1 MVKFFWPCEPLYNKE
16 ASAFLNL
23 DVLGIMASYFQAS
36 IYKLSMSVI
45 TTIFNIGVLLWCVW
59 FVQMV

>member
-1 MVKFFWPCEPLYNKE
+1 MVTFSVPCEPLYNKE

-23 DVLGIMASYFQAS
+23 KVLGIMASYFQAS
-36 IYKLSMSVI
+36 IYKLSVSVI
-45 TTIFNIGVLLWCVW
+45 TTIFSIGVLLFCLW